1 MNNIDINQLFIKALD
16 ASYHAYAPYSKFK
29 VGAAVVTSSGL
40 IFTGCNVEN
49 ASYGATI
56 CAERVALLKAISEG
70 YRSFEAIAI
79 ICNED
84 RPAFPC
90 GLCLQMM
97 NEFMPEGMIYLRDS
111 KGSYEYK
118 LKELLPHGFNQY

>member
-1 MNNIDINQLFIKALD
+1 MNNIYIYQLFIKALD
-16 ASYHAYAPYSKFK
+16 SSFHAYAPYSKFIF
-29 VGAAVVTSSGL
+29 VVSLLTSSGL

-56 CAERVALLKAISEG
+56 CAEIVALLKAISEG